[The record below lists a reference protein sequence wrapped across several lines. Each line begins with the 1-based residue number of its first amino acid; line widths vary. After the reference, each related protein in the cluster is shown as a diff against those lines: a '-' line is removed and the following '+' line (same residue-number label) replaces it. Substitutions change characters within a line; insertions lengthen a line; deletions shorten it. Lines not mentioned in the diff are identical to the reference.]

1 MSARFTFDPSFA
13 SVLSEAILC
22 PPAAAAP
29 LVSSAPV
36 LTSLQ
41 SGPALGSWLA
51 ELHRG
56 AAVLDIRRAAPS
68 FLSQGPEMPEY
79 QEALEQL
86 RVLARCYRDDS
97 GGVMRSSSEEEDDD
111 DD

>member
-1 MSARFTFDPSFA
+1 MSSG
-13 SVLSEAILC
+13 
-22 PPAAAAP
+22 
-29 LVSSAPV
+29 PV

-41 SGPALGSWLA
+41 SGPALGSWLT

-56 AAVLDIRRAAPS
+56 VGVFDLRRVAPS
-68 FLSQGPEMPEY
+68 FLSQGPEMSEY

-97 GGVMRSSSEEEDDD
+97 GGVMRSSSEEDDD
-111 DD
+111 D